1 MGRTFTGAPQS
12 FVSHGS
18 LYLICSNMGVQSY
31 PMTVVLDTT
40 IRRDA
45 LRGRGALSNA
55 VGRYERQTRT
65 LLDDGWDRSTGQP
78 SVAKAPG
85 RATAKNVVPAAFM
98 DDGRDDGWR
107 ADDNAPPPIRTE
119 VVLDATRSII
129 ARNKS
134 PDISFDQSIN
144 PYRGCEHGCIYCFAR
159 PTHAYLGLSPGV
171 DFESRLFAKPD
182 AARLLAK
189 ELSAPGYVPRVIA
202 MGTNTDPYQPLEKQ
216 MRITR
221 SILEVLRDFRHPVAI
236 VTKSPLIL
244 RDLDILSEMAAM
256 GLAKAALSITTLDR
270 KLARAMEPRAGTPS
284 RRLQAIQGLADA
296 GVPAGVMFAP
306 AIPALNDHEMEAVL
320 SAAAGHGARSA
331 GYVLLR
337 LPLEI
342 KDLFR
347 EWLETNAPGRARH
360 VMTLVRQ
367 MRGGKD
373 YDAAWNTRMK
383 GTGPYAEMMARRFH
397 MAVRKQGL
405 NRPAPPLA
413 IHSFRRPARIGDQL
427 ALF

>member
-1 MGRTFTGAPQS
+1 
-12 FVSHGS
+12 
-18 LYLICSNMGVQSY
+18 
-31 PMTVVLDTT
+31 MTIVLDTT
-40 IRRDA
+40 IRQER
-45 LRGRGALSNA
+45 LRGRGAVSNA
-55 VGRYERQTRT
+55 VGRYERYGRV
-65 LLDDGWDRSTGQP
+65 LMDDGWNNSR
-78 SVAKAPG
+78 AAPAMPVG
-85 RATAKNVVPAAFM
+85 GPPAGEFWE
-98 DDGRDDGWR
+98 DDSL
-107 ADDNAPPPIRTE
+107 PPLRTE
-119 VVLDATRSII
+119 VTLDSTRTII
-129 ARNKS
+129 ARNQS
-134 PDISFDQSIN
+134 PDVSFDQSIN

-159 PTHAYLGLSPGV
+159 PTHAYLGMSPGV

-182 AARLLAK
+182 AAKLLAK
-189 ELSAPGYVPRVIA
+189 ELSAPGYIPKTLAI
-202 MGTNTDPYQPLEKQ
+202 GTNTDPYQPVERT

-244 RDLDILSEMAAM
+244 RDLDILSEMASM

-270 KLARAMEPRAGTPS
+270 RLARAMEPRAGTPP
-284 RRLQAIQGLADA
+284 RRLQAIRALADA

-320 SAAAGHGARSA
+320 TAAREAGARSA

-347 EWLETNAPGRARH
+347 EWLEVNAPDRAKH
-360 VMTLVRQ
+360 VMSLVRS

-373 YDAAWNTRMK
+373 YDANWNTRMK

-397 MAVRKQGL
+397 MAVRRLGL
-405 NRPAPPLA
+405 NQPSKPLTLA
-413 IHSFRRPARIGDQL
+413 KFRRPPQSGDQL

>member
-1 MGRTFTGAPQS
+1 M
-12 FVSHGS
+12 
-18 LYLICSNMGVQSY
+18 
-31 PMTVVLDTT
+31 
-40 IRRDA
+40 
-45 LRGRGALSNA
+45 
-55 VGRYERQTRT
+55 
-65 LLDDGWDRSTGQP
+65 
-78 SVAKAPG
+78 
-85 RATAKNVVPAAFM
+85 
-98 DDGRDDGWR
+98 
-107 ADDNAPPPIRTE
+107 
-119 VVLDATRSII
+119 
-129 ARNKS
+129 
-134 PDISFDQSIN
+134 
-144 PYRGCEHGCIYCFAR
+144 
-159 PTHAYLGLSPGV
+159 SPGV

-182 AARLLAK
+182 AAKLLAR
-189 ELSAPGYVPRVIA
+189 ELAAPGYVPKTVAI
-202 MGTNTDPYQPLEKQ
+202 GTNTDPYQPVERT

-244 RDLDILSEMAAM
+244 RDLDILSEMATM

-270 KLARAMEPRAGTPS
+270 KLARAMEPRARTPS
-284 RRLQAIQGLADA
+284 RRLQAIRTLADA

-320 SAAAGHGARSA
+320 AAAKEAGARSA

-347 EWLETNAPGRARH
+347 EWLEVNAPDRAKH
-360 VMTLVRQ
+360 VMTLVRS

-373 YDAAWNTRMK
+373 YDPNWNTRMK

-397 MAVRKQGL
+397 MAVRRLGL
-405 NRPAPPLA
+405 NEPSRPLDLGQ
-413 IHSFRRPARIGDQL
+413 FRRPPRSGDQL

>member
-1 MGRTFTGAPQS
+1 
-12 FVSHGS
+12 
-18 LYLICSNMGVQSY
+18 
-31 PMTVVLDTT
+31 MTTVLNAT
-40 IRRDA
+40 IDPAR
-45 LRGRGALSNA
+45 LRGRGAVSNA
-55 VGRYERQTRT
+55 SGRYEKTRRV
-65 LLDDGWDRSTGQP
+65 LVDDGWDRSIGQP
-78 SVAKAPG
+78 SAAKASG
-85 RATAKNVVPAAFM
+85 RATNKNTGIPNGGT
-98 DDGRDDGWR
+98 DDGWDDGWR
-107 ADDNAPPPIRTE
+107 SDDGAPPPLRTE
-119 VVLDATRSII
+119 VIHDATRTII

-159 PTHAYLGLSPGV
+159 PSHAYLGLSPGA
-171 DFESRLFAKPD
+171 DFESRLFAKPN
-182 AARLLAK
+182 AAALLAK
-189 ELSAPGYVPRVIA
+189 ELRAPGYVPRVIA
-202 MGTNTDPYQPLEKQ
+202 MGTNTDPYQPLEKKL
-216 MRITR
+216 RITR

-244 RDLDILSEMAAM
+244 RDLDILSEMARM
-256 GLAKAALSITTLDR
+256 GLAKAALSVTTLDR
-270 KLARAMEPRAGTPS
+270 RLARAMEPRAGTPT
-284 RRLQAIQGLADA
+284 RRLQAIEGLAAA
-296 GVPAGVMFAP
+296 GIPAGVMFAP

-320 SAAAGHGARSA
+320 NAAAAAGARSA

-347 EWLETNAPGRARH
+347 EWLEANAPDRARH

-373 YDAAWNTRMK
+373 YDAAWNTRMR

-397 MAVRKQGL
+397 LAVKRLGL
-405 NRPAPPLA
+405 NRPGTPLDVGQ
-413 IHSFRRPARIGDQL
+413 FRRPQQAGDQM

>member
-1 MGRTFTGAPQS
+1 A
-12 FVSHGS
+12 V
-18 LYLICSNMGVQSY
+18 
-31 PMTVVLDTT
+31 
-40 IRRDA
+40 
-45 LRGRGALSNA
+45 SNA
-55 VGRYERQTRT
+55 VGRFEKQTRT
-65 LLDDGWDRSTGQP
+65 LLDDGWD
-78 SVAKAPG
+78 
-85 RATAKNVVPAAFM
+85 
-98 DDGRDDGWR
+98 DGWR
-107 ADDNAPPPIRTE
+107 ADDDAPPPIRTE
-119 VVLDATRSII
+119 VITDATRTII
-129 ARNKS
+129 AHNKS
-134 PDISFDQSIN
+134 PDLSFDQSIN

-159 PTHAYLGLSPGV
+159 PTHAYMGLSPGV
-171 DFESRLFAKPD
+171 DFESRLFAKPN
-182 AARLLAK
+182 AAELLAMD
-189 ELSAPGYVPRVIA
+189 LSAPGYVPKVIA
-202 MGTNTDPYQPLEKQ
+202 LGTNTDPYPPLERK

-270 KLARAMEPRAGTPS
+270 QLARQMEPRAGTPS
-284 RRLQAIQGLADA
+284 RRLAAIQGLTDA

-320 SAAAGHGARSA
+320 SAAHDHGARTA

-347 EWLETNAPGRARH
+347 EWLEVNVPGRAKH

-373 YDAAWNTRMK
+373 YDANWNTRMK
-383 GTGPYAEMMARRFH
+383 GTGPYAEVMARRFH
-397 MAVRKQGL
+397 MGVKRLGM
-405 NRPAPPLA
+405 NRPGTPLA
-413 IHSFRRPARIGDQL
+413 VHKFRRPARTGDQL